1 MLKIGNYVP
10 ASAGQ
15 EAIIERDWYGQGW
28 IVKDEDAFLNHPDK
42 VCYIPELS
50 DDCYTRNDFLEMC
63 SGQEKLAEMLFYIL
77 DWQTP
82 SSALEEVSLE
92 DGWGWCPTCKKY
104 FPVDRYLDPTV
115 LKTTPCPICGAILE

>member
-28 IVKDEDAFLNHPDK
+28 IVKDEDAFLNHPVK

-77 DWQTP
+77 DWQSP
-82 SSALEEVSLE
+82 SSALEEISLE
-92 DGWGWCPTCKKY
+92 DGWGWCPFCEK
-104 FPVDRYLDPTV
+104 FFSVDPYLDPTV
-115 LKTTPCPICGAILE
+115 LESIPCPICGTILE